1 MWAPLVM
8 DFFKP
13 VTWITGAEE
22 IDMPLGASLLSHCP
36 QTSIRILAI
45 VAFCLAVGCGG
56 KPEEPSPEPA
66 AAPPK
71 AATEPAKPDPRPV
84 IVTFGDSLS
93 AGFGVDAGLAY
104 PDFLQK
110 ELDAAGYSYRVI
122 NESLSGDTS
131 SGGVSRVSMVLA
143 HKPAIVILELG
154 ANDGL
159 RGIPVASTRDNLDQ
173 LITEIKNAGAKVLL
187 VGITLPRNYGMDYIR
202 DFDRTFP
209 SLAKKHDIALLPFM
223 LESVALDPRLMQ
235 KDALHP
241 TAEGN
246 RKVAGNIMKALQP
259 LLDKKPQSRP

>member
-1 MWAPLVM
+1 ML
-8 DFFKP
+8 
-13 VTWITGAEE
+13 ITA
-22 IDMPLGASLLSHCP
+22 MVV
-36 QTSIRILAI
+36 AI
-45 VAFCLAVGCGG
+45 GCGG
-56 KPEEPSPEPA
+56 KPDESAVEPTPSPA
-66 AAPPK
+66 PK
-71 AATEPAKPDPRPV
+71 AEAAKLDSRPV

-131 SGGVSRVSMVLA
+131 SGGVSRLDLVLA
-143 HKPAIVILELG
+143 HKPAVVILELG

-173 LITEIKNAGAKVLL
+173 MITAIKAAGAKVLL

-202 DFDRTFP
+202 EFDRTFP
-209 SLAKKHDIALLPFM
+209 GLAKKHDVALLPFL
-223 LESVALDPRLMQ
+223 LESVALNPQLMQ

-241 TAEGN
+241 TGEGN
-246 RKVAGNIMKALQP
+246 RIVAGNVMKVLKP
-259 LLDKKPQSRP
+259 LLDKKSQGRP